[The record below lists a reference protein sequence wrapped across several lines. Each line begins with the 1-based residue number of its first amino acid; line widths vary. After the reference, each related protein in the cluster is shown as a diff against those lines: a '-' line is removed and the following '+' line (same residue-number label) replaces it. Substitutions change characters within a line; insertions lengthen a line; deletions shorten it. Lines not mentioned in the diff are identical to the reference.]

1 MSDTTQQS
9 GMLFAGTF
17 YFSFQAAD
25 GSWLPAVQVETDKF
39 AVTTPADKKQAVSKK
54 RENYGMAHTT
64 SFVPK
69 PMEFE
74 VSMTEVTRALLA
86 VQLSGELNPLTTAG
100 GAFADVPVVAALG
113 AWVDIGH
120 KNIAAAGFSVKNDA
134 GTTTYE
140 EGTHYEVN
148 RRLGKLRAI
157 PGGTITEG
165 QPLKLTGTAQATTG
179 YRIDAGKKTRHVM
192 RIEGD
197 CVNTVSGED
206 AELFAVQAVV
216 TSDQAYDF
224 LQSDLAVLT
233 LKGNLEVPAGTSQSA
248 LVVEY
253 RKPA

>member
-9 GMLFAGTF
+9 GQLFAGTF
-17 YFSFQAAD
+17 YISFQAAN
-25 GSWLPAVQVETDKF
+25 GTFLPAVQIETDLF
-39 AVTTPADKKQAVSKK
+39 SVTTPSDKKQAISKK
-54 RENYGMAHTT
+54 RENYGAAHTT
-64 SFVPK
+64 AFVGK

-74 VSMTEVTRALLA
+74 MAFTEVTRALLA
-86 VQLSGELNPLTTAG
+86 VQLSGELNAITTAG

-134 GTTTYE
+134 GTTTYV

-157 PGGTITEG
+157 PGGTITEA
-165 QPLKLTGTAQATTG
+165 QPLKVTGTAQATTG

-192 RIEGD
+192 RIQGD
-197 CVNTVSGED
+197 CVNTVTTED
-206 AELFAVQAVV
+206 AYLEAVQAVV

-224 LQSDLAVLT
+224 LQSDLAVLK

-253 RKPA
+253 HKAA